1 MGKLIQIT
9 KNSLIAIRYYK
20 LRTFF
25 SILGVALGIAS
36 LSIIVASVEGAFKK
50 AYEVVESFG
59 PDSILIFGGSQ
70 EKKGI
75 RNRNKT
81 LTIKDVEEL
90 ARAFP
95 FIKLIM
101 PIVIYKGKIYREGNV
116 LNTTIYGVNND
127 YEEAWSWYLSEG
139 RFFTEEEIKN
149 KKYVCVIGV
158 HVKKE
163 LFGSN
168 EDPIGKTIF
177 INKIPCKIVGV
188 LEPRGTTLTGRN
200 LDNRVLMPY
209 TTVMY
214 KILHDPKYISAIR
227 IRFYEGI
234 DIKEAVKEIKR
245 YLLFRKMAKEEDFF
259 ILTPNEILRF
269 LFALTGSLVLFLG
282 LSSLISLTI
291 GGFVLSNLILL
302 SVNERRVEIGIRR
315 ALGAKKRDIVFH
327 FLIEVLILT
336 IIGAILGFILGYLGS
351 KFLKMFADFPT
362 SFSFI
367 GFSISLLTAIIVGT
381 ISAISP
387 SIQAAK
393 IPPSKAIKG

>member
-1 MGKLIQIT
+1 
-9 KNSLIAIRYYK
+9 
-20 LRTFF
+20 
-25 SILGVALGIAS
+25 
-36 LSIIVASVEGAFKK
+36 
-50 AYEVVESFG
+50 
-59 PDSILIFGGSQ
+59 
-70 EKKGI
+70 
-75 RNRNKT
+75 
-81 LTIKDVEEL
+81 
-90 ARAFP
+90 
-95 FIKLIM
+95 M

>member
-1 MGKLIQIT
+1 MRKLKYIF

-36 LSIIVASVEGAFKK
+36 LSIIIAAVEGAYKK

-59 PDSILIFGGSQ
+59 PDSILIFGGRQ

-75 RNRNKT
+75 RNRDKT
-81 LTIKDVEEL
+81 LTIKDIEEL
-90 ARAFP
+90 KRTFP

-101 PIVIYKGKIYREGNV
+101 PIVIYKGKVHRGGEV
-116 LNTTIYGVNND
+116 LNTTIYGVDNN

-139 RFFTEEEIKN
+139 RFFTEEEIKQ
-149 KKYVCVIGV
+149 KKYVCILGV
-158 HVKKE
+158 YVRNQ
-163 LFGSN
+163 LFKPE
-168 EDPIGKTIF
+168 EDPLGKTIF
-177 INKIPCKIVGV
+177 INKIPCKIIGV

-200 LDNRVLMPY
+200 LDNRILMPY
-209 TTVMY
+209 TSVMY
-214 KILHDPKYISAIR
+214 KILHDPKYITAIR
-227 IRFYEGI
+227 IRFYKGV
-234 DIKEAVKEIKR
+234 DIAEAVEEIKAF
-245 YLLFRKMAKEEDFF
+245 LVFSKKAKSEDFF

-282 LSSLISLTI
+282 LSSMISLTI

-315 ALGAKKRDIVFH
+315 ALGAKRKDIIFH
-327 FLIEVLILT
+327 FLIEITILVS
-336 IIGAILGFILGYLGS
+336 IGAVIGFLFGMIGAKL
-351 KFLKMFADFPT
+351 LKNIADFPT

-367 GFSISLLTAIIVGT
+367 GFIISLIVSIIVGL

-387 SIQAAK
+387 SLKASKLEPA
-393 IPPSKAIKG
+393 KAIKR

>member
-1 MGKLIQIT
+1 MEKFKYIL
-9 KNSLIAIRYYK
+9 KNSFIAIKYYK

-25 SILGVALGIAS
+25 SILGIALGIAS
-36 LSIIVASVEGAFKK
+36 LSIIVAAVEGAYKK

-59 PDSILIFGGSQ
+59 PDSILIFGGKQ

-81 LTIKDVEEL
+81 LTINDLEEIKK
-90 ARAFP
+90 AFP

-101 PIVIYKGKIYREGNV
+101 PIVIYKGKVYREGEI
-116 LNTTIYGVNND
+116 LNTTIYGVDNN

-139 RFFTEEEIKN
+139 RFFTNEEIKQ
-149 KKYVCVIGV
+149 KKYVCILGIYVRNQ
-158 HVKKE
+158 
-163 LFGSN
+163 LFKPN
-168 EDPIGKTIF
+168 EEPIGKTIF
-177 INKIPCKIVGV
+177 INKIPCKVIGV

-200 LDNRVLMPY
+200 LDNRILMPY
-209 TTVMY
+209 TSVMY

-227 IRFYEGI
+227 IRFYKGI
-234 DIKEAVKEIKR
+234 DINEAVEEIKAFLIFSKR
-245 YLLFRKMAKEEDFF
+245 AKSEDFF

-302 SVNERRVEIGIRR
+302 SVNERTSEIGIRR
-315 ALGAKKRDIVFH
+315 ALGAKRKDIILHFLAEVFIIVF
-327 FLIEVLILT
+327 
-336 IIGAILGFILGYLGS
+336 IGAVVGFILGIIGAKL
-351 KFLKMFADFPT
+351 LKLIADFPT
-362 SFSFI
+362 SFSLFGFI
-367 GFSISLLTAIIVGT
+367 VSLIVSIIVGF

-387 SIQAAK
+387 SLKASRLD
-393 IPPSKAIKG
+393 PVKAIKR